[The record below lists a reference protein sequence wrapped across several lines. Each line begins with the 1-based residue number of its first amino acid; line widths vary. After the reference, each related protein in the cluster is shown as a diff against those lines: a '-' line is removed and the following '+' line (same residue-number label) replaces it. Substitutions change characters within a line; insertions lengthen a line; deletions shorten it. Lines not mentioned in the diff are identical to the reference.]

1 MADTDDEREEE
12 LSSIAAIFPELTLD
26 PASAF
31 KASIDLPVAP
41 SAPLAVTF
49 PPVDGAPP
57 ASLPTPPTSD
67 NEGPPGLKAP
77 VQEIHRLSHL
87 PPLRL
92 QVTLPDGYP
101 ADKPPQFDLSTSPK
115 WLPDTTLQKLV
126 DEGPALWEEYGHGQI
141 VFAFIDFLQQ
151 AAERCFDLTGDAGAV
166 IEVSDAIKIPLLDY
180 DIKTKREK
188 FEQETFDCGVC
199 LEPKKGSVCYR
210 LLRCGHVFCVACL
223 QDFYTNCIK
232 EGDVTSVKCLDPDCG
247 KKEDRTARKK
257 RSERTLSP
265 GELLQIPIEQEL
277 VKRYVE
283 MKRKKKLE
291 SDKDTVYCPRKWC
304 QGPARSKK
312 YPKITDLSQL
322 VDSDSESED
331 ESKGGN
337 PPRDRVEEQMRGSKS
352 GDRLAVCED
361 CEYAFCRVCLAG
373 WHGEFVRCYP
383 RNATELTEEEQASY
397 DYLRLHT
404 SQCPTCSSPC
414 QKTHGCNHMCC
425 FQCRSHFCY
434 LCGAW
439 LDVGNPYQHFN
450 NKKLSCFMRLWEL
463 EEGDEGGP
471 DGNVRFEG
479 GRGWEAAIAAANE
492 ADAQHAEIAINAI
505 PNHPFQNAEHDGDG
519 NDGALLPAAP
529 MPPRA
534 DADPPLVLAMNQLR
548 LGEPPHHQQQPPDV
562 AIQIV
567 RNNHHHAAPAAAP
580 LAAAPP
586 QNRPHPPRQ
595 PQQPQQ
601 RRAPQPNNRNNANQ
615 QAPAAAR
622 RAPRAAPLP
631 AGGAEADGGR
641 GRHVRW
647 RGNARVDV
655 AGAGGGAV
663 GQDDALQRFL
673 AAAQADEEDG
683 WDSDELDGEWEIPER

>member
-1 MADTDDEREEE
+1 MADTTDDEREEE
-12 LSSIAAIFPELTLD
+12 LSSIAAIFPELALH
-26 PASAF
+26 PENPF

-49 PPVDGAPP
+49 PPAVDGAPP
-57 ASLPTPPTSD
+57 TPLPTPPTSD
-67 NEGPPGLKAP
+67 NEGPNPIAAAP
-77 VQEIHRLSHL
+77 KTPALDVHRLSYL

-92 QVTLPDGYP
+92 EVTLPGGYP
-101 ADKPPQFDLSTSPK
+101 AEKPPDFHLSTSPK
-115 WLPDTTLQKLV
+115 WLPDTRLQKLV
-126 DEGPALWEEYGHGQI
+126 EEGHALWEEYGRCQI
-141 VFAFIDFLQQ
+141 VFAYIDFLQQ
-151 AAERCFDLTGDAGAV
+151 AAERCFDLVGDEGAV
-166 IEVSDAIKIPLLDY
+166 IEVSEEMKIPLLDY
-180 DIKTKREK
+180 DVKTKREK

-199 LEPKKGSVCYR
+199 LEPKKGSVCHR
-210 LLRCGHVFCVACL
+210 LMRCGHVFCVACL

-232 EGDVTSVKCLDPDCG
+232 EGDVTNVKCMDPSCG
-247 KKEDRTARKK
+247 KENNNGRKK
-257 RSERTLSP
+257 KSERTISP
-265 GELLQIPIEQEL
+265 GELLQIPIEQEM

-322 VDSDSESED
+322 VDSDSESEH
-331 ESKGGN
+331 ESNN

-352 GDRLAVCED
+352 SDRLAVCED

-439 LDVGNPYQHFN
+439 LDPNNPYQHFN
-450 NKKLSCFMRLWEL
+450 NKKTGCYMRLWEL
-463 EEGDEGGP
+463 EEGDEGGG
-471 DGNVRFEG
+471 DGNGNAVRFDG
-479 GRGWEAAIAAANE
+479 VRGWEAAIAAANE
-492 ADAQHAEIAINAI
+492 ADALHAENPVAAPPNAAAM
-505 PNHPFQNAEHDGDG
+505 PP
-519 NDGALLPAAP
+519 AP

-534 DADPPLVLAMNQLR
+534 DVDPPLIVAMNQLR
-548 LGEPPHHQQQPPDV
+548 VGLVDLPQPHQRRAQQQQPPPP
-562 AIQIV
+562 I
-567 RNNHHHAAPAAAP
+567 RNVIP
-580 LAAAPP
+580 
-586 QNRPHPPRQ
+586 RPR
-595 PQQPQQ
+595 
-601 RRAPQPNNRNNANQ
+601 
-615 QAPAAAR
+615 
-622 RAPRAAPLP
+622 LP
-631 AGGAEADGGR
+631 AGGAEANAAG
-641 GRHVRW
+641 GRHVRH
-647 RGNARVDV
+647 RGNAR
-655 AGAGGGAV
+655 V

-683 WDSDELDGEWEIPER
+683 WDSDELDGDGDEAWEIPER